1 MKDSDNKITIISS
14 SLISLGKQLEIG
26 EKLLSNF
33 SKAYHVIIKSNRT
46 VSLVE
51 DIETCNGGFKFYLKI
66 PFSNKNNKILFFMS
80 DGKYFSINAENV
92 LEALKE
98 NKEIALTDLFNLKK
112 DVDII
117 STILFNSFKPNKEYL
132 ILATVGGFVKKIYLV
147 EFVKE
152 TLTNKIAIKLYNKD
166 KLKAVK
172 KIPNQNNQL
181 MVFTNDRAIRF
192 ELSKLKFLKKNAYG
206 NRVISFISKE
216 DNVQGLVSINNLK
229 ESILL
234 LISENGYGFRISISD
249 FRLTNY
255 GGKGVH
261 VTVGNYNTCIIKH
274 AINTLDRNEF
284 ILVQENYLQK
294 LNVHDIQI
302 YGRCWLDSEPKGV
315 KISDNQINLII

>member
-1 MKDSDNKITIISS
+1 
-14 SLISLGKQLEIG
+14 
-26 EKLLSNF
+26 
-33 SKAYHVIIKSNRT
+33 
-46 VSLVE
+46 
-51 DIETCNGGFKFYLKI
+51 
-66 PFSNKNNKILFFMS
+66 MS

-152 TLTNKIAIKLYNKD
+152 ILTNKIAIKLYNKD
-166 KLKAVK
+166 KLKAVQ

-216 DNVQGLVSINNLK
+216 DNVRGLVSINDLK

-261 VTVGNYNTCIIKH
+261 VTVGNYNTCSSFALKY
-274 AINTLDRNEF
+274 F
-284 ILVQENYLQK
+284 
-294 LNVHDIQI
+294 
-302 YGRCWLDSEPKGV
+302 
-315 KISDNQINLII
+315 